1 MEFRK
6 RDIKA
11 EAQKR
16 ADANPPPEEK
26 PKQTGSEILAV
37 GKDPPEPPKSNLKNK
52 RFLLVI
58 VDSEMF
64 EYGDLRG
71 IESAAPE
78 VCVDRNYNQ
87 NLRQSVFAYPFSE
100 MDNSRKLIDYW
111 TNETKRLNKNPK
123 FTMKTVKVSD
133 VKKTEQVPEAN

>member
-6 RDIKA
+6 REIK
-11 EAQKR
+11 R
-16 ADANPPPEEK
+16 PEPEK
-26 PKQTGSEILAV
+26 KPEPEKQTGADILAV
-37 GKDPPEPPKSNLKNK
+37 GKDPIEPPKSNLTDK

-58 VDSEMF
+58 IDSEMF

-87 NLRQSVFAYPFSE
+87 RMRQSVFAYPFSE
-100 MDNSRKLIDYW
+100 MDNSRTLIDYW
-111 TNETKRLNKNPK
+111 TNATKRFNKNPK
-123 FTMKTVKVSD
+123 FTMKTVKGSD
-133 VKKTEQVPEAN
+133 VKPTEEVAEAE